1 MYYQTINAFLDLL
14 FLPIDLLIQLIKYI
28 FADKETRD
36 YIKKVPRF
44 CREVCDDVFECRN
57 PDNDW
62 KCYQGCM
69 WVDNDPKQ
77 KAKFKKK
84 KKVKYHKNG
93 LPIETRYNEEDYKY
107 YR

>member
-69 WVDNDPKQ
+69 WIDNDHKQ

>member
-1 MYYQTINAFLDLL
+1 MYYQTVRILVDLI
-14 FLPIDLLIQLIKYI
+14 FLPFDLVIRLIKYLL
-28 FADKETRD
+28 ADKETRD

-44 CREVCDDVFECRN
+44 CREECGKVLECRN
-57 PDNDW
+57 PNNDW
-62 KCYQGCM
+62 KCYCGCM
-69 WVDNDPKQ
+69 WVDSKPKP
-77 KAKFKKK
+77 KKKK

>member
-1 MYYQTINAFLDLL
+1 MYYQTVRILVDLI
-14 FLPIDLLIQLIKYI
+14 FLPFDLVIRLIKYLL
-28 FADKETRD
+28 ADKETRD

-44 CREVCDDVFECRN
+44 CREECGKVLECRN
-57 PDNDW
+57 PNNDW
-62 KCYQGCM
+62 KCYCGCM
-69 WVDNDPKQ
+69 WVDSKP
-77 KAKFKKK
+77 KK